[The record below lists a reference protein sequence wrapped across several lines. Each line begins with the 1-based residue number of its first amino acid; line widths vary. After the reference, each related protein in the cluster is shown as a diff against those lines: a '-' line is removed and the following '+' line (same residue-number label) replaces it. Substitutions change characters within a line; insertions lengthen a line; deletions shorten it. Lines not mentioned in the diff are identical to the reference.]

1 MSQED
6 IAKIGHKT
14 ERVAAS
20 STVATKTISVQ
31 SKNVI
36 ISNVGASPIFCQTG
50 PATGVT
56 HVYPTTTTGQD
67 GAPILSG
74 QTQMYKKNNP
84 TDNTFYVICDTG
96 GTADVLVSFVDGE

>member
-14 ERVAAS
+14 ERIAATA
-20 STVATKTISVQ
+20 TVSTKTISTQ

-36 ISNVGASPIFCQTG
+36 ISNDGPHAVFCQTG
-50 PATGVT
+50 PATGIT

-67 GAPILSG
+67 GAIVLSG
-74 QTQMYKKNNP
+74 QTQTYKKNNP
-84 TDNTFYVICDTG
+84 TDNTFYAICDT
-96 GTADVLVSFVDGE
+96 GTADVLISFVNGE